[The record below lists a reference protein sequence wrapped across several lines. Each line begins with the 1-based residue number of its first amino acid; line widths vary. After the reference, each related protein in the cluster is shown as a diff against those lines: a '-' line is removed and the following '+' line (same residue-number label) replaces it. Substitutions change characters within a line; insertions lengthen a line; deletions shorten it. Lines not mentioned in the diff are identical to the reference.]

1 MRWTVLSSEQR
12 IWNDIE
18 RFHAAEAA
26 EPVLPGPRP
35 ARRRDGAAWTTRR
48 SRW

>member
-18 RFHAAEAA
+18 RFHTVEAE